1 MKNIILFC
9 TAATAIFAASCG
21 DSTKTDGTSKDSTNT
36 ELKAETPAGIHSI
49 QGVTLSSG
57 TPTEIDAA
65 DLFITIPAG
74 WNIPEPSVWG
84 DDKGIVSIVINR
96 GENSFAE
103 ISIEKTGKENLYATF
118 EAFKADYAG
127 ADRAVLKEES
137 ADLNGITA
145 RKFIAYQD
153 LDESKNPTTTGLA
166 LEGYYSDRKITVT
179 STGEDT
185 YSPATIDTLVA
196 IVNTIRVKQ

>member
-1 MKNIILFC
+1 MKNIILRFSA
-9 TAATAIFAASCG
+9 TTAIFAASCG
-21 DSTKTDGTSKDSTNT
+21 DSANTAETPKDSTTN
-36 ELKAETPAGIHSI
+36 EVKSDAPAGIHKI
-49 QGVTLSSG
+49 QAVALSSG
-57 TPTEIDAA
+57 SPTEITAA
-65 DLFITIPAG
+65 NLFITVPAG

-137 ADLNGITA
+137 ADLNGITS

-196 IVNTIRVKQ
+196 IVNTIRVK